1 MAMSKKLLLLG
12 ATFVVAIVA
21 AVGATTASAGEVT
34 GNCSPNSKSQG
45 KSGENCKKEFSQG
58 ASICKFSGQND
69 DPNGDDPANGP
80 PGRTQSYGQDVRSG
94 GLDPSTQNPGKVGQG
109 EFTPHPGFA
118 CNPNNG
124 FGE

>member
-69 DPNGDDPANGP
+69 YPDGSQSGP
-80 PGRTQSYGQDVRSG
+80 PGRTQSYGQDVRSDR
-94 GLDPSTQNPGKVGQG
+94 LDPSTQNPGKVGQD
-109 EFTPHPGFA
+109 EPTFHPGYA